1 MIADNYRFIIN
12 FFFHLI
18 PATKTC
24 KKKKKKLLFSTT
36 NFSQQ
41 NTPLKISFNDFHPLP
56 KIN

>member
-1 MIADNYRFIIN
+1 MIAVNYRFIIN

-18 PATKTC
+18 PA
-24 KKKKKKLLFSTT
+24 KKKKLLFPTT